1 MAKANRSGI
10 TVQPWHLPLILGMV
24 NRGDRN
30 HDIAAWFGLN
40 QGRIKEV
47 KDGLYGA
54 ATPAAPDKLPPSGA
68 PGPKA
73 TALRERAETVHM
85 LLKAGDTGGAI
96 KRLEEALTEF
106 DKNE

>member
-1 MAKANRSGI
+1 
-10 TVQPWHLPLILGMV
+10 MV

-47 KDGLYGA
+47 KDGDYGT
-54 ATPAAPDKLPPSGA
+54 ATPAPADKLPPSGA

-73 TALRERAETVHM
+73 SALRERAETVHM
-85 LLKAGDTGGAI
+85 LLKAGDALGAI
-96 KRLEEALTEF
+96 KRLEDALAEF
-106 DKNE
+106 DKDE

>member
-1 MAKANRSGI
+1 LAKADRSGI
-10 TVQPWHLPLILGMV
+10 RVQAWHLPLIFGML

-47 KDGLYGA
+47 KDGEYGVVP
-54 ATPAAPDKLPPSGA
+54 PAPAGKLPPSGA

-73 TALRERAETVHM
+73 SAIRERAETAYM
-85 LLKAGDTGGAI
+85 LLKAGDTKGAI
-96 KRLEEALTEF
+96 KRLEEAMAEF
-106 DKNE
+106 DKDE

>member
-1 MAKANRSGI
+1 LPKADRSGI
-10 TVQPWHLPLILGMV
+10 RVQPWHLPLILGMV

-47 KDGLYGA
+47 KDGEYGIA
-54 ATPAAPDKLPPSGA
+54 QPAPLEKLPPSGA

-73 TALRERAETVHM
+73 SALRERAETVHM
-85 LLKAGDTGGAI
+85 LLKAGDMAGAM
-96 KRLEEALTEF
+96 KRLEEAMAEF